1 MSTSCQQPSDI
12 DLLRRTFPSWGFAA
26 VWQAAASG
34 PDNRRLVAI
43 KGTTVLSAATA
54 DDLAAKVTAA
64 TIAEA
69 LRADDD
75 GD

>member
-34 PDNRRLVAI
+34 PDSRRLVAV
-43 KGTTVLSAATA
+43 KGEQVLSAFTA
-54 DDLAAKVTAA
+54 EDLAAKVTAES
-64 TIAEA
+64 IAEA
-69 LRADDD
+69 LREE
-75 GD
+75 